1 MPVFSVTTDIDAP
14 PARVWDVIRDVERWR
29 EWTPSI
35 TSVRRLDTG
44 PFAIGTRAIVRQPKL
59 LPAFW
64 RVSALEP
71 GKSFTWIS
79 SAPGVRAIGYH
90 AVAPAGS
97 RSRGTLSL
105 EYQGLFGKLFAR
117 LLRGITERY
126 LRFEADGLRRRSEN
140 PDFRIQSEGAARR
153 P

>member
-1 MPVFSVTTDIDAP
+1 MDAVDYERPAARHRSIRGWHARHRP
-14 PARVWDVIRDVERWR
+14 PA
-29 EWTPSI
+29 
-35 TSVRRLDTG
+35 
-44 PFAIGTRAIVRQPKL
+44 KL

-140 PDFRIQSEGAARR
+140 PDFRIQSEDAARR